1 MLAALT
7 GDVILMMGMTDK
19 KMSGT
24 VGRAAYFLL
33 QHLRNTMKMK

>member
-19 KMSGT
+19 KMLSV
-24 VGRAAYFLL
+24 VGVLFWMGRLHIFLL
-33 QHLRNTMKMK
+33 EHL